1 MKKILEGYKETELG
15 VIPQE
20 WEIKQIDDV
29 AEEIFLG
36 LTSKVD
42 YVENGGFPLVR
53 ASDISKGKLSFES
66 VKFISEEQHKKLTK
80 LRKVE
85 KGDVLISK
93 SGTLGTCVIVE
104 CDTEFSIYESIIAV
118 KIKSEIFF
126 PKYLVQLLQDT
137 KIQSNMLGARV
148 GGAVGHLNLQTFRK
162 LIISLPTLP
171 EQQKIAEILS
181 SVDDHIEKLDETISE
196 YELLKKGMMKKL
208 LTEGIGHTEFK
219 DTELG
224 RIPKEW
230 EVRKLGEVCDEV
242 TIGLVTSMTKHYV
255 DNGIPLIRN
264 SDIKEN
270 LIIMD
275 KMVKLNPEF
284 VEKNEKKRF
293 KLGDVVTVHT
303 GDIGTSAVI
312 ENELVGS
319 LGFATLNSRVNED
332 IVSNFYYS
340 LFLNSS
346 IFKSQAYAVSTGD
359 GRNNLNLKDFVNM
372 IIAYPKDKV
381 EQNNIFEIINNLS
394 ERIYLYKSE
403 KDDFMQVKKGLMEK
417 LLTGKIRVNNISLG
431 E

>member
-219 DTELG
+219 ETELG

-230 EVRKLGEVCDEV
+230 EVKRIEDVAITASGGTPSRAKEEYYINGSIPWIKTGELKQKYIYKVEEFITEEAVKNSSAKLIEKDSIIIAMYGA
-242 TIGLVTSMTKHYV
+242 TIGNLSITKISCTTNQACCCIKTK
-255 DNGIPLIRN
+255 DNMDSEYLYYFLLN
-264 SDIKEN
+264 DKEN
-270 LIIMD
+270 IISKGAGGAQPNISQQIVKNHLILMPS
-275 KMVKLNPEF
+275 LPEQQ
-284 VEKNEKKRF
+284 EIASI
-293 KLGDVVTVHT
+293 L
-303 GDIGTSAVI
+303 
-312 ENELVGS
+312 
-319 LGFATLNSRVNED
+319 
-332 IVSNFYYS
+332 
-340 LFLNSS
+340 SS
-346 IFKSQAYAVSTGD
+346 VD
-359 GRNNLNLKDFVNM
+359 
-372 IIAYPKDKV
+372 
-381 EQNNIFEIINNLS
+381 
-394 ERIYLYKSE
+394 ERIDLYKSE
-403 KDDFMQVKKGLMEK
+403 KEDFVQVKKGLMEK
-417 LLTGKIRVNNISLG
+417 LLTGKIRV
-431 E
+431 